1 MRKFFV
7 GLKDKLLMIVQTEDG
22 FDIKEHLLEKQPTSL
37 AFDPN
42 NKQRIYCGT
51 KENGLWKTE
60 NGGESWERI
69 GRPSPFSSKI
79 DMGDGITS
87 SRITALA
94 VDVEKKVD
102 GNAVVYVGT
111 EPSML
116 YFSTD
121 LGRSWK
127 EFETMQHV
135 PSKDSWAFP
144 PRPNTHFVRWI
155 TPSYHNDKHLAISIE
170 AGAVLNTYDRGNTF
184 VDRPKNSPID
194 VHTLLAHP
202 DAPERLYAAN
212 GDGASNVEYAYAESH
227 DAGVSWQYMS
237 DGVEEHP
244 YLYNMVIHPND
255 PDIRYVSASKNARSA
270 HGTNRYS
277 TIYKKIEDEPWVE
290 LAEGLPREDAY
301 IHHLSDDPNQPGAFY
316 AMNNFGIYHLS
327 NESIEWKKLD
337 LDWTKYGNQ
346 RAYCFRVREE

>member
-60 NGGESWERI
+60 NSGGNWQKI
-69 GRPSPFSSKI
+69 GRPSLLSTKLH
-79 DMGDGITS
+79 MGEGITS
-87 SRITALA
+87 SKITALA
-94 VDVEKKVD
+94 VHPKKKAN
-102 GNAVVYVGT
+102 GNAVIYAGT

-127 EFETMQHV
+127 EYDAMQHV
-135 PSKDSWAFP
+135 PSRRNWAFP
-144 PRPNTHFVRWI
+144 PRPYTHFVRWI
-155 TPSYHNDKHLAISIE
+155 TPSYHNDKHIAVSIE

-202 DAPERLYAAN
+202 DAPNRLYAAN
-212 GDGASNVEYAYAESH
+212 GDGSSDEECAYAESH
-227 DAGVSWQYMS
+227 DAGISWEYMS
-237 DGVEEHP
+237 EGIEEHP
-244 YLYNMVIHPND
+244 YLYNIVIHPNN
-255 PDIRYVSASKNARSA
+255 PGIRYVSASKSARTA

-277 TIYKKIEDEPWVE
+277 TIYVKIEDEPWVE
-290 LAEGLPREDAY
+290 LAEGLPRNNAY
-301 IHHLSDDPNQPGAFY
+301 THHLSDDPEEPGAFY

-327 NESIEWKKLD
+327 DGSTHWEKLD
-337 LDWTKYGNQ
+337 IDWSKYANQ
-346 RAYCFRVREE
+346 RAYCFEVRKY

>member
-22 FDIKEHLLEKQPTSL
+22 FDIKEHLLEEQPTSL

-111 EPSML
+111 
-116 YFSTD
+116 
-121 LGRSWK
+121 
-127 EFETMQHV
+127 
-135 PSKDSWAFP
+135 
-144 PRPNTHFVRWI
+144 
-155 TPSYHNDKHLAISIE
+155 
-170 AGAVLNTYDRGNTF
+170 
-184 VDRPKNSPID
+184 
-194 VHTLLAHP
+194 
-202 DAPERLYAAN
+202 
-212 GDGASNVEYAYAESH
+212 
-227 DAGVSWQYMS
+227 
-237 DGVEEHP
+237 
-244 YLYNMVIHPND
+244 
-255 PDIRYVSASKNARSA
+255 
-270 HGTNRYS
+270 
-277 TIYKKIEDEPWVE
+277 
-290 LAEGLPREDAY
+290 
-301 IHHLSDDPNQPGAFY
+301 
-316 AMNNFGIYHLS
+316 
-327 NESIEWKKLD
+327 
-337 LDWTKYGNQ
+337 
-346 RAYCFRVREE
+346 